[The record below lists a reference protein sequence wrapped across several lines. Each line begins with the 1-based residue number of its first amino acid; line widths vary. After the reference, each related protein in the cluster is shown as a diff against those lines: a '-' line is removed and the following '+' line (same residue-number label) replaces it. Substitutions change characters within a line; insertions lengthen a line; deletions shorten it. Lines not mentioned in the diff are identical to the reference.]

1 MIKMDVEIISNNRG
15 LKSMPLWRDLP
26 PEEVKEFVQW
36 ALDNWKIDTQIN
48 NIWHPVARS
57 TWGKLDEAFAA
68 AKRQILA
75 DYKDM
80 SEAAA

>member
-1 MIKMDVEIISNNRG
+1 MH
-15 LKSMPLWRDLP
+15 LWRDLP

-36 ALDNWKIDTQIN
+36 ALDNWKPDTHIN
-48 NIWHPVARS
+48 NVWHPVVRN
-57 TWGKLDEAFAA
+57 TWGKLDEAFTT

-75 DYKDM
+75 DYKDL